1 MFKSKEDKQPKT
13 VKIAF
18 WYVVSNMFVSALAFI
33 STPIFSRLLT
43 KDEYG
48 QFSNFLAWMGIAQI
62 AITLNIGASIS
73 RAKYDYEKDMDD
85 YFSTL
90 VIFNNI
96 TTFIIFVLVEIFS
109 EFFEKML
116 SMDVQYI
123 RILLVYVF
131 FYPAFSYLQLKHRM
145 FQKYKFFSVFAILTA
160 IIRTM
165 LSILCVFVMSN
176 KLYGRILGDTLSMSV
191 FCAILWMFVLYKG
204 RKPKIEYLKYALLI
218 SVPMVPHALAG
229 NILTTADRI
238 MITNFCGSED
248 NAIYSL
254 AYSVSSFAA
263 ILWTSMNQA
272 WAPWVYDNMALEN
285 RQGIWEKSKL
295 YIGTFSILLIGVL
308 LISPEIVLIMG
319 SKKYFESRFLMP
331 PVIVACAFQFV
342 YGMYV
347 NIEIFIKKTFQ
358 ISVGTVAAAIVN
370 IVLNYFFIPIYG
382 YQAAAYTTLIG
393 YIFLWLFHFII
404 VKANKEFVDI
414 YDTKFI
420 LKILAV
426 LLLISFLMLII
437 YHYDTLRY
445 IIITIYMVVLI
456 LMLIKYRRQIV
467 SMIK

>member
-1 MFKSKEDKQPKT
+1 
-13 VKIAF
+13 
-18 WYVVSNMFVSALAFI
+18 
-33 STPIFSRLLT
+33 
-43 KDEYG
+43 
-48 QFSNFLAWMGIAQI
+48 
-62 AITLNIGASIS
+62 
-73 RAKYDYEKDMDD
+73 
-85 YFSTL
+85 
-90 VIFNNI
+90 
-96 TTFIIFVLVEIFS
+96 
-109 EFFEKML
+109 
-116 SMDVQYI
+116 
-123 RILLVYVF
+123 
-131 FYPAFSYLQLKHRM
+131 
-145 FQKYKFFSVFAILTA
+145 
-160 IIRTM
+160 
-165 LSILCVFVMSN
+165 
-176 KLYGRILGDTLSMSV
+176 
-191 FCAILWMFVLYKG
+191 
-204 RKPKIEYLKYALLI
+204 
-218 SVPMVPHALAG
+218 
-229 NILTTADRI
+229 
-238 MITNFCGSED
+238 
-248 NAIYSL
+248 
-254 AYSVSSFAA
+254 
-263 ILWTSMNQA
+263 
-272 WAPWVYDNMALEN
+272 
-285 RQGIWEKSKL
+285 
-295 YIGTFSILLIGVL
+295 
-308 LISPEIVLIMG
+308 
-319 SKKYFESRFLMP
+319 MP